1 MLSKNKV
8 VGKTRKALELLYD
21 GLCDVIEHKKTKKAD
36 GSTGFSEVV
45 VLEKQPCRLSFKTIY
60 NTEIQNNSAAL
71 TKQAVT
77 LFVAPELNIRA
88 GSKVVVTQNDIS
100 TAYKSS
106 GTPAAYST
114 HQEIP
119 LELFERWA

>member
-8 VGKTRKALELLYD
+8 VEKTRKALELLYD
-21 GLCDVIEHKKTKKAD
+21 GLCDVIEYKKTRKAD
-36 GSTGFSEVV
+36 GSMGFSEVV
-45 VLEKQPCRLSFKTIY
+45 VLEKQSCRLSFKTIY
-60 NTEIQNNSAAL
+60 NTEIQSNSAAL
-71 TKQAVT
+71 AKQAVT
-77 LFVAPELNIRA
+77 LFIAPELSIRA
-88 GSKVVVTQNDIS
+88 GSKIVVTQNSIS

-106 GTPAAYST
+106 GTPAMYST